1 MERTTRVAWIVGL
14 SALLVLTGSALYVRW
29 SLRHM
34 RLDLDLR
41 GLSSGLGL
49 VELLTGGHSPCIA
62 GADPTSLGDREQEA
76 EMSYVATMPDLY
88 KSRFGVLPSG
98 MTDLNRLPEFDT
110 ANRLNNR
117 EFENNCSIYFDQSAS
132 FAVSCGSSKPPSRDM
147 AAFLRNAPFMRR
159 FYLVGNKE
167 VLYVPAP
174 KC

>member
-14 SALLVLTGSALYVRW
+14 SALVVLTGSALYVRW

-41 GLSSGLGL
+41 GLSSRLGL
-49 VELLTGGHSPCIA
+49 VEALTGHSPCIA
-62 GADPTSLGDREQEA
+62 SSDPGSLGDREKEA
-76 EMSYVATMPDLY
+76 EMSYIATMPDLY
-88 KSRFGVLPSG
+88 KSRFGVPPSNIA
-98 MTDLNRLPEFDT
+98 DLNRLPEFET

-117 EFENNCSIYFDQSAS
+117 EFENDCSIYFDHSAS
-132 FAVSCGSSKPPSRDM
+132 FAVSCGPTKPSSQDL
-147 AAFLRNAPFMRR
+147 AAFLYNAPFVRR
-159 FYLVGNKE
+159 FYRIGNNE